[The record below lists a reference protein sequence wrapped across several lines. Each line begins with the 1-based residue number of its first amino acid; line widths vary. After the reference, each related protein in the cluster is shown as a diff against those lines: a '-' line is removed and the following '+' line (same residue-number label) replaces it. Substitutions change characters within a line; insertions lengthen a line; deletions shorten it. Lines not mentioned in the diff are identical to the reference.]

1 MKISAVISFLIFIAS
16 QTLGSAA
23 WAQDASGGAAPAS
36 TPVEVPGYTKEAA
49 EVKAGVDML
58 VAEMKKTEAANGF
71 FPNVNQIKNFVEA
84 VTYYERFHG
93 SCVKTQSSASWFCRE
108 ETSPQLQSSLQNIN
122 MVMSMAKQA
131 LVNDACSNFAKA
143 MNLAQTGLTLYT
155 SACSTA
161 RVACESACT
170 TVNTNLKRIADANM
184 ATAFKCE
191 VSPAV
196 SADPNL
202 GPAAAIACSQFTKM
216 VIGEA
221 KHVAALVGKETDLAQ
236 GNTQSIAAKSK
247 ACDYEY
253 PKMLTSAGLGI
264 IASIQGMK
272 QGQACDEQTDGTGG
286 KVADNLQT
294 KCAAAENATLPE
306 CICYANPRTP
316 GCANSYQKPGE
327 AAASGLT
334 AGNMSNR
341 SPSTALGGT
350 GFSGG
355 DPSETSLGSKPEGDV
370 SGGGVGAPTGG
381 GPGLGG
387 SGGGFGN
394 GANKEEVAKKA
405 LDANILG
412 GSGGGGGGGGGWN
425 FSGSSGSGEKYRAYL
440 PGGVKDPNKGLAG
453 QQSWRNE
460 VTGQGGKSNWE
471 KVKDRYRDN
480 KNSLLNN

>member
-1 MKISAVISFLIFIAS
+1 MKISAIIFSSIFIAS
-16 QTLGSAA
+16 LILGPAA
-23 WAQDASGGAAPAS
+23 WAQDASGGAAPAA

-49 EVKAGVDML
+49 ELKKAVDKL
-58 VAEMKKTEAANGF
+58 LGEMKKTEAAHGF
-71 FPNVNQIKNFVEA
+71 FPNVNQIKSFVEA

-93 SCVKTQSSASWFCRE
+93 SCVKTQSAASGLCRE
-108 ETSPQLQSSLQNIN
+108 ETSPQLQSKLQEIN
-122 MVMSMAKQA
+122 LIMSGATQM

-143 MNLAQTGLTLYT
+143 MKLAQTGLTLYT

-170 TVNTNLKRIADANM
+170 TVNKNLKRIADAKM
-184 ATAFKCE
+184 VTAFKCE
-191 VSPAV
+191 VPPAV

-202 GPAAAIACSQFTKM
+202 GPAAETACKAFD
-216 VIGEA
+216 
-221 KHVAALVGKETDLAQ
+221 AAVKAMNVNVTGLVEMENDLAK
-236 GNTQSIAAKSK
+236 GNTKSIAAKSK

-355 DPSETSLGSKPEGDV
+355 DSSETSLGSKPEGDV